1 MSYAI
6 EVTNPGVNRV
16 ILDGSSPLY
25 VIPPVRTVNRVVE
38 HNLETLVNHADRDVW
53 IPPFGTRVLAGWRGG
68 EIRMFF
74 DCFITRQ
81 SFEIQL
87 KYPLSSIE
95 PPLVFVS
102 QKIPPKGIWAESPGS
117 RYSWMANTT
126 TIPIGVAGRWTGMRF
141 LMFATIRYDYLAK
154 SPADKSAQLRALQ
167 AAISAHGAAPDLSE
181 YFILVGHGI
190 SPITDGYGL
199 VVYDTNKR
207 VVFNSNSNIAKA
219 IKSVS
224 NWQYLGRSGSDGIY
238 DERWA
243 AKESAPNQDAY
254 VLFHPHHK
262 YKRYNGEVSMV
273 GITSVKGTPSRVI
286 VGGRSGSPA
295 HTPITWIEPM
305 KSIERW

>member
-1 MSYAI
+1 MTYGI
-6 EVTNPGVNRV
+6 KVINPDVNRV
-16 ILDGSSPLY
+16 ILDGTSPLY
-25 VIPPVRTVNRVVE
+25 VIPPIRTVNRGVG
-38 HNLETLVNHADRDVW
+38 HNFESMVKYADRGVW
-53 IPPFGTRVLAGWRGG
+53 IPPFGTPGSASWQDQF
-68 EIRMFF
+68 IF
-74 DCFITRQ
+74 DSFITRQ

-102 QKIPPKGIWAESPGS
+102 QKIPPKGIWVESSGS

-141 LMFATIRYDYLAK
+141 LMFATAEHMYFAEDASDQR
-154 SPADKSAQLRALQ
+154 RALQ
-167 AAISAHGAAPDLSE
+167 AAISRFGAAPDLSG
-181 YFILVGHGI
+181 YFILVGHGV
-190 SPITDGYGL
+190 SPTTDGYGL
-199 VVYDTNKR
+199 VVYDINKR

-224 NWQYLGRSGSDGIY
+224 NWQYLGRSGNSGVY

-243 AKESAPNQDAY
+243 AKGSAPNQDAY

-262 YKRYNGEVSMV
+262 YKRYNGEVSRV

>member
-1 MSYAI
+1 MTYGI
-6 EVTNPGVNRV
+6 EVINPDVNRV

-25 VIPPVRTVNRVVE
+25 VIPPVRTANRSVE
-38 HNLETLVNHADRDVW
+38 HNFESLVNYADRDVW
-53 IPPFGTRVLAGWRGG
+53 IPPFGTPGSGSWQDQF
-68 EIRMFF
+68 IY
-74 DCFITRQ
+74 DSFITRQ
-81 SFEIQL
+81 SFDIQL

-102 QKIPPKGIWAESPGS
+102 QKIPPKGIWTESPGS

-141 LMFATIRYDYLAK
+141 LMFATTQYNYF
-154 SPADKSAQLRALQ
+154 SEDKSDQRRALQ
-167 AAISAHGAAPDLSE
+167 AAISRHGAAPDLSE
-181 YFILVGHGI
+181 YFILVGHGV
-190 SPITDGYGL
+190 SPTTDGYGL

-207 VVFNSNSNIAKA
+207 VVFNSSSNIAKA

-224 NWQYLGRSGSDGIY
+224 NWQYLGRSGNSGVY

-243 AKESAPNQDAY
+243 AKGSAPNQDAY
-254 VLFHPHHK
+254 ALFHPHHR
-262 YKRYNGEVSMV
+262 YKRYNGEVSRV
-273 GITSVKGTPSRVI
+273 GITSVKGAPSRVI